1 MLFLK
6 KQASSESGSILDK
19 ARQMVNKKGDNKASK
34 SSKSSASKKGAKGFF
49 DSIKDFLIGVK
60 IELKKVYWPT
70 RRETMIY
77 TGVVLGTVAFVMLL
91 IWLFDDV
98 LTYALSII
106 IN

>member
-6 KQASSESGSILDK
+6 KQASSEGGSILDK
-19 ARQMVNKKGDNKASK
+19 AKQMVNKKDDNKA
-34 SSKSSASKKGAKGFF
+34 SKSSASKKGARGFF
-49 DSIKDFLIGVK
+49 GSIKDFLIGVK

-77 TGVVLGTVAFVMLL
+77 TVVVLGTVAFVMLL